1 MRKSSKEVIKEA
13 AKPGQLG
20 RCMSP
25 VHEEGSEERIKVL
38 LYMVMLMI
46 VMVVSV
52 FLLVIV
58 VMGVEEKEIQFL

>member
-38 LYMVMLMI
+38 LYMVIPLR
-46 VMVVSV
+46 V
-52 FLLVIV
+52 
-58 VMGVEEKEIQFL
+58 